1 MIGTYKGLEVIQMDV
16 VKVIT
21 LTTLYF
27 SVNYLLKFV
36 LVCCCFYYCPMSD
49 RDMAVLGVFVCLLV
63 N

>member
-36 LVCCCFYYCPMSD
+36 LVLFLFYYWRFLMDTMHQYVSYII
-49 RDMAVLGVFVCLLV
+49 VI

>member
-36 LVCCCFYYCPMSD
+36 LVCCCFYYWRFLMDTMHQYVSYII
-49 RDMAVLGVFVCLLV
+49 VI

>member
-1 MIGTYKGLEVIQMDV
+1 VALLSHSYMIGTYKGLEVIQMDV

-36 LVCCCFYYCPMSD
+36 LVLFLFYY
-49 RDMAVLGVFVCLLV
+49 
-63 N
+63 